1 LDKLLV
7 IAMCLI
13 GAIIGWIT
21 NLVAIKLLFKPYE
34 PYKIP
39 ILNFELQGLIPK
51 RKNEIA
57 KSIGKIVEQEL
68 LSVNDILVHMLDSDK
83 KVALL
88 PIIKFKIKSTIQN
101 RIPSIIPSGLVT
113 LIVNYIDEVID
124 QEGEKVISEI
134 MESIV
139 NEASSMIQISKI
151 VEDKVNEFSTEKLEE
166 VVLEI
171 AKKELK
177 HIEILGGILGGIIG
191 IVQGFIVLLLK

>member
-1 LDKLLV
+1 MDKLLV